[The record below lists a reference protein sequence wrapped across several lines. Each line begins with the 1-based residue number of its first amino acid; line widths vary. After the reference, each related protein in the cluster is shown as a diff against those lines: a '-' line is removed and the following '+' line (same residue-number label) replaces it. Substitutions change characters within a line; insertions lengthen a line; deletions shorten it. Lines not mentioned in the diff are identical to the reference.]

1 MLCAISLK
9 FPQIDWLND
18 MCHDSCTSWACEGY
32 RSRDCLLIVEGG
44 VRGAV
49 SCDP

>member
-18 MCHDSCTSWACEGY
+18 MCHVLAGHARVTGAGTAMPF
-32 RSRDCLLIVEGG
+32 DCG
-44 VRGAV
+44 RR
-49 SCDP
+49 C

>member
-18 MCHDSCTSWACEGY
+18 MCHVLAGHARVT
-32 RSRDCLLIVEGG
+32 
-44 VRGAV
+44 GAGTAI
-49 SCDP
+49 